1 MTPIKKILIGCLLSI
16 FCLSAQA
23 EITSISSAINKSG
36 RQRML
41 SQKILKAYSMIGINV
56 NTLVAE
62 EQLKDSVILFEKQLD
77 ELIEYSPNKAISKEL
92 AKVQSLWKP
101 YKATVQQR
109 VDKEK
114 ALDLLYSSKELL
126 DSCNNVVLMLTDLSK
141 NNTGH
146 LVNISGRQ
154 RMLSQRMSMLF
165 MYQTWGFNN
174 SLIRSQMSQDKNEFK
189 GALNELTQANEN
201 TAVLKAQL
209 RKAQTEWK
217 LLKHGLDGVEKK
229 PIPFIVNLTG
239 DKLLKR
245 MNEITTLYTEL

>member
-245 MNEITTLYTEL
+245 MNEITALYTEL